1 MTRAMVLSALLSL
14 GALSIAV
21 GAVQGPGRGAGQPA
35 AGGAQAPRVVEL
47 EKVRNTLFL
56 LKGGGGNTAVF
67 ITDLGVVV
75 VDTKLAGWGQ
85 PMMDKIKTVTNKPVT
100 TIINTHAHGDHTG
113 SNEFFPTS
121 VEIVAHENT
130 RGNMDKLDA
139 FKGAKVNFLPK
150 LMFKEKM
157 SLGAGKDKIEL
168 YYFGPGHTNGDAW
181 VLFPALRV
189 MHAGD
194 IFAGKQ
200 VPRIDGGNGG
210 SGLAYPDSLAK
221 AAATIKNVDAIIT
234 GHSGIMTMADL
245 EEYSRFNRDFRDEAV
260 DGFNHGLSV
269 SEVVS
274 RWKLP
279 EKYKG
284 YAAPTPERLKENV
297 EQIFGELAD

>member
-1 MTRAMVLSALLSL
+1 MRRDLVLAALV
-14 GALSIAV
+14 AV
-21 GAVQGPGRGAGQPA
+21 GMGTTLAVSGFQGPARTDAK
-35 AGGAQAPRVVEL
+35 VVEL
-47 EKVRNTLFL
+47 QKIKDNLYVAT
-56 LKGGGGNTAVF
+56 GGGGNSAIF
-67 ITDLGVVV
+67 ITDLGVVI

-85 PMMDKIKTVTNKPVT
+85 PLMARIKTITDKPVA
-100 TIINTHAHGDHTG
+100 TIINTHAHGDHVG
-113 SNEFFPTS
+113 GNEFFGTA
-121 VEIVAHENT
+121 VEVVAHENARLT
-130 RGNMDKLDA
+130 MDKMDA
-139 FKGAKVNFLPK
+139 FKGNKVNFLPK
-150 LMFKEKM
+150 LMFKDKM

-168 YYFGPGHTNGDAW
+168 YYFGAGHTNGDAW

-210 SGLAYPDSLAK
+210 SGLAYPDSLAR

-245 EEYSRFNRDFRDEAV
+245 EEYSRFNRDFRDATV

-274 RWKLP
+274 RWKMP

-297 EQIFGELAD
+297 EQIFGELVD